1 MINQEEF
8 DRMWRNAKQIA
19 LVAHHQQMR
28 GDEPY
33 VNHPMRVA
41 HSCIAIWNDPYATVG
56 GLLHDVLEDSAY
68 NEDTLLMCS
77 IPEEVINVVKLVT
90 CKSNT
95 SRKDYINNLLESGN
109 VSALRVKLMDAID
122 NSTWTYREEIVY
134 RQKDWASKRIYYREL
149 ATKLWEH
156 YLQAHQDDHA
166 PDEDH
171 DFFKRVIHRWN
182 ELDNLSRRLMA
193 GEVVT
198 DDELNV
204 RMLTVIE
211 DINYPMSDEWTVEL

>member
-1 MINQEEF
+1 MIDQEDF
-8 DRMWRNAKQIA
+8 DHMWRNAKQLA

-90 CKSNT
+90 CKSDT

-122 NSTWTYREEIVY
+122 NSTWTYREETGY
-134 RQKDWASKRIYYREL
+134 RQKDWARKRI
-149 ATKLWEH
+149 
-156 YLQAHQDDHA
+156 
-166 PDEDH
+166 
-171 DFFKRVIHRWN
+171 F
-182 ELDNLSRRLMA
+182 LS
-193 GEVVT
+193 
-198 DDELNV
+198 
-204 RMLTVIE
+204 
-211 DINYPMSDEWTVEL
+211 